1 MNNLIGTSNLGSLTD
16 YPPAMPSMLQPRLN
30 KMEEAALHIYCA
42 NLAAYPERDRQELM
56 QEAVEQAQTLLM
68 LCA

>member
-1 MNNLIGTSNLGSLTD
+1 MNDFVGNGGLRNEV
-16 YPPAMPSMLQPRLN
+16 YPPAMPSMLQPKLN
-30 KMEEAALHIYCA
+30 KMEEAALHIYCT
-42 NLAAYPERDRQELM
+42 NLAVYPERDRQELM